1 MVAGGSLLA
10 LIAALWILIKYKG
23 FSALTTE
30 GGFLYVTTFA
40 TVALSLGHIVPT
52 NAKRFIAFIVLILGV
67 VIFSSAVL
75 GYHIFG
81 LQVVSL

>member
-1 MVAGGSLLA
+1 MIAIGSFLA
-10 LIAALWILIKYKG
+10 LTAAIWILIKTGG

-40 TVALSLGHIVPT
+40 SITLSLGSFMPT
-52 NAKRFIAFIVLILGV
+52 NAKRLIAYVVLILGV

-75 GYHIFG
+75 GFHVFG
-81 LQVVSL
+81 LRVV